1 MCVGDKRID
10 DGTLYET
17 QMAQKVNDLT
27 RDLIRTLPNSKPKR
41 VGDKLLD
48 FLLCLIQIAR
58 KLGSRI
64 FGWFTKVNQ
73 EQFCNVLLMWATIA
87 QRQLVAQISRHGP
100 MRLFEQDL
108 HNFYTGVDLRNLS
121 LVFHAVDYIVT
132 FDDWGLTDL
141 VGRLDY
147 ILSSSNTSQRILR
160 YMNTASP
167 HIHGGS
173 WIALTQARAYLRFRT
188 FGDYRRLMSPTS
200 GKFDQVVRTHAEK
213 ALLDIYH
220 TENAASYRV
229 LLNSPERQEIVAK
242 NLNIS
247 HARHYL
253 SNLHSLKLEQLPR
266 LKRQAVVRECHR
278 FWAQDEVQ
286 KIKRWLDEGLPVIAL
301 ARGLFHFSGLCMYP
315 SARMINTFL
324 TAASKTK
331 SGLDG
336 DAIIGYT
343 WHSVGRSP
351 SRKPVKVFE
360 FFSLGGISTTH
371 LHILGPVLS
380 RENTN
385 LVQQRFNDVTKYGY
399 KHNLWRKY
407 KSFLRYGFEVK
418 VDQLNIKEHLR
429 NVITKFITK
438 VLPMEVKD
446 RSLYLYAHLKKCYHL
461 SELPLSIIFKYEGTH
476 HLFECARATMGK
488 KRQKALLQWQ
498 RWRERNERKKE
509 VSQTIHV
516 VPSEITH
523 LGTPRKNYCQIH
535 ELNDKQVVAISD

>member
-1 MCVGDKRID
+1 
-10 DGTLYET
+10 
-17 QMAQKVNDLT
+17 
-27 RDLIRTLPNSKPKR
+27 LIRTLPNSKPKR

-48 FLLCLIQIAR
+48 FLLCLIRIAR
-58 KLGSRI
+58 NLGRRI
-64 FGWFTKVNQ
+64 IGWFKKVNQ
-73 EQFCNVLLMWATIA
+73 EQFCNVIIMSATIA
-87 QRQLVAQISRHGP
+87 QTQLVAQLTRHGP
-100 MRLFEQDL
+100 MRPFEQDL
-108 HNFYTGVDLRNLS
+108 YNFHKCVDLRSLS
-121 LVFHAVDYIVT
+121 LVFHTIEYIVT
-132 FDDWGLTDL
+132 FDEWGLSDL
-141 VGRLDY
+141 VRRLDY

-173 WIALTQARAYLRFRT
+173 WIALTKARAYLKFRT
-188 FGDYRRLMSPTS
+188 FGDYRRFMSPTCA
-200 GKFDQVVRTHAEK
+200 KLDQVVRTHAEK

-229 LLNSPERQEIVAK
+229 LLNSPERQQIVAK
-242 NLNIS
+242 KLNTGR
-247 HARHYL
+247 ARHYL
-253 SNLHSLKLEQLPR
+253 GTLHQLKLEQLPR
-266 LKRQAVVRECHR
+266 LKRHAVVRECQR

-286 KIKRWLDEGLPVIAL
+286 KLKRWLDEGLPVIAL
-301 ARGLFHFSGLCMYP
+301 ARGLFHFSRLCMYP

-343 WHSVGRSP
+343 YHSVGP
-351 SRKPVKVFE
+351 SQLRKPVKVFE
-360 FFSLGGISTTH
+360 FFSLEGISSTH

-418 VDQLNIKEHLR
+418 VDQLHIKEHLK
-429 NVITKFITK
+429 NVIKKFITK

-446 RSLYLYAHLKKCYHL
+446 RSVYLYAHLKKYYHL
-461 SELPLSIIFKYEGTH
+461 SELPLSIIFQYEGTH
-476 HLFECARATMGK
+476 HLFACARATMEK
-488 KRQKALLQWQ
+488 KRHKALLQLQ

-509 VSQTIHV
+509 ESLTIPV
-516 VPSEITH
+516 VPSEETN
-523 LGTPRKNYCQIH
+523 LGTPRKKIAKFMN
-535 ELNDKQVVAISD
+535 